1 METMGKLFE
10 NATRGKYRF
19 SFKGSIT
26 VEDLWDLSPQ
36 NLDTIYKSLTKELKQ
51 EQEESLL
58 SEKTKADTVLDEKIS
73 IIRYIVSVKLKE
85 AEDKKNE
92 KALKDQKQKIL
103 SIIAD
108 KEDSEL
114 KGKSIDEL
122 KIMLNGLM

>member
-1 METMGKLFE
+1 METMEKLFE

-19 SFKGSIT
+19 SFRGSIT

-36 NLDTIYKSLTKELKQ
+36 NLDTIYKALIKELKQ

-122 KIMLNGLM
+122 KNMLNGLM

>member
-1 METMGKLFE
+1 METMEKLFE

-26 VEDLWDLSPQ
+26 VEDLWDLFPQ
-36 NLDTIYKSLTKELKQ
+36 NLDTIYKALIKELKQ

-122 KIMLNGLM
+122 KNMLNGLM

>member
-1 METMGKLFE
+1 METMEKLFE

-36 NLDTIYKSLTKELKQ
+36 NLDTIYKALIKELKQ

-103 SIIAD
+103 SIITD

-122 KIMLNGLM
+122 KNMLNGLM

>member
-1 METMGKLFE
+1 METMEKLFK

-36 NLDTIYKSLTKELKQ
+36 NLDTIYKALIKELKQ

-92 KALKDQKQKIL
+92 KKLKDQKQKIL

-122 KIMLNGLM
+122 KNMLNGLM

>member
-1 METMGKLFE
+1 METMEKLFE

-108 KEDSEL
+108 KEDGEL

-122 KIMLNGLM
+122 KNMLNGLM

>member
-1 METMGKLFE
+1 METMEKLFE

-26 VEDLWDLSPQ
+26 VEDLWDLFPQ
-36 NLDTIYKSLTKELKQ
+36 NLDTIYKALIKELKQ

-108 KEDSEL
+108 KEDGEL

-122 KIMLNGLM
+122 KNMLNGLM

>member
-1 METMGKLFE
+1 METMEKLFK

-122 KIMLNGLM
+122 KNMLNGLM

>member
-1 METMGKLFE
+1 METMEKLFE

-19 SFKGSIT
+19 SFRGSIT

-36 NLDTIYKSLTKELKQ
+36 NLDTIYKALIKELKQ

-122 KIMLNGLM
+122 KNMLTGLM

>member
-1 METMGKLFE
+1 METMEKLFK

-36 NLDTIYKSLTKELKQ
+36 NLDTIYKALIKELKQ

-122 KIMLNGLM
+122 KNMLNGLM

>member
-1 METMGKLFE
+1 METMEKLFE

>member
-1 METMGKLFE
+1 METMGKVFE

-19 SFKGSIT
+19 SFRGSIT

-36 NLDTIYKSLTKELKQ
+36 NLDAIYKSLTKELKQ

-108 KEDSEL
+108 KEDGEL

-122 KIMLNGLM
+122 KNMLNGLM

>member
-1 METMGKLFE
+1 METMEKLFE

-19 SFKGSIT
+19 SFRGSIT

-36 NLDTIYKSLTKELKQ
+36 NLDTIYKALIKELKQ

-103 SIIAD
+103 SIITD

-122 KIMLNGLM
+122 KNMLNGLM

>member
-1 METMGKLFE
+1 M
-10 NATRGKYRF
+10 
-19 SFKGSIT
+19 
-26 VEDLWDLSPQ
+26 EDLWDLSLQ
-36 NLDTIYKSLTKELKQ
+36 NLDTIYKALIKELKQ

-103 SIIAD
+103 SIITD

-122 KIMLNGLM
+122 KNMLNGLM

>member
-1 METMGKLFE
+1 METMEKLFE

-36 NLDTIYKSLTKELKQ
+36 NLDTIYKALIKELKQ

-122 KIMLNGLM
+122 KNMLTGLM

>member
-1 METMGKLFE
+1 METMEKLFE

-108 KEDSEL
+108 KEDGEL

>member
-1 METMGKLFE
+1 METMEKVFE

-19 SFKGSIT
+19 SFRGSIT
-26 VEDLWDLSPQ
+26 VEDLWDLFPQ
-36 NLDTIYKSLTKELKQ
+36 NLDTIYKALIKELKQ

-108 KEDSEL
+108 KEDGEL

-122 KIMLNGLM
+122 KNMLNGLM

>member
-1 METMGKLFE
+1 METMEKVFE

-36 NLDTIYKSLTKELKQ
+36 NLDMIYKTLTKELKQ

-58 SEKTKADTVLDEKIS
+58 SEKTKADTVLDEKIC
-73 IIRYIVSVKLKE
+73 IVKYIVSVKLKE
-85 AEDKKNE
+85 TEDKKNE

-122 KIMLNGLM
+122 KNMLSGLM

>member
-1 METMGKLFE
+1 METMGKVFE

-19 SFKGSIT
+19 SFRGSIT

-36 NLDTIYKSLTKELKQ
+36 NLDTIYKALIKELKQ

-122 KIMLNGLM
+122 KNMLNGLM

>member
-1 METMGKLFE
+1 METMEKLFE

-36 NLDTIYKSLTKELKQ
+36 NLDTIYKALIKELKQ

-85 AEDKKNE
+85 VEDKKNE

-103 SIIAD
+103 SIITD

-122 KIMLNGLM
+122 KNMLTGLM

>member
-1 METMGKLFE
+1 METMEKLFE

-36 NLDTIYKSLTKELKQ
+36 NLDTIYKALIKELKQ

-122 KIMLNGLM
+122 KNMLNGLM

>member
-1 METMGKLFE
+1 METMGKVFE

-36 NLDTIYKSLTKELKQ
+36 NLDTIYKALIKELKQ

-108 KEDSEL
+108 KEDGEL

-122 KIMLNGLM
+122 KNMLNGLM

>member
-1 METMGKLFE
+1 METMEKLFE

-36 NLDTIYKSLTKELKQ
+36 NLDTIYKALIKELKQ

-103 SIIAD
+103 SIITD

-122 KIMLNGLM
+122 KNMLTGLM

>member
-1 METMGKLFE
+1 METMGKVFE

-36 NLDTIYKSLTKELKQ
+36 NLDTIYKALIKELKQ

-122 KIMLNGLM
+122 KNMLNGLM

>member
-1 METMGKLFE
+1 METMEKLFE

-36 NLDTIYKSLTKELKQ
+36 NLDTIYKALTKELKQ

-108 KEDSEL
+108 KEDGEL

-122 KIMLNGLM
+122 KNMLTGLM

>member
-1 METMGKLFE
+1 METMEKLFE

-19 SFKGSIT
+19 SFRGSIT

-36 NLDTIYKSLTKELKQ
+36 NLDTIYKALIKELKQ

-92 KALKDQKQKIL
+92 KALKDQEQKIL

-122 KIMLNGLM
+122 KNMLNGLM

>member
-1 METMGKLFE
+1 METMEKLFE

-19 SFKGSIT
+19 SFRGSIT
-26 VEDLWDLSPQ
+26 VEDLWDLFPQ
-36 NLDTIYKSLTKELKQ
+36 NLDTIYKALIKELKQ

-108 KEDSEL
+108 KEDGEL

-122 KIMLNGLM
+122 KNMLNGLM

>member
-1 METMGKLFE
+1 METMEKLFE

-26 VEDLWDLSPQ
+26 VEDLWDLFPQ
-36 NLDTIYKSLTKELKQ
+36 NLDTIYKALIKELKQ

-122 KIMLNGLM
+122 KNMLTGLM

>member
-1 METMGKLFE
+1 METMEKVFE

-26 VEDLWDLSPQ
+26 VEDLWDLFPQ
-36 NLDTIYKSLTKELKQ
+36 NLDTIYKALIKELKQ

-108 KEDSEL
+108 KEDGEL

-122 KIMLNGLM
+122 KNMLNGLM

>member
-1 METMGKLFE
+1 METMEKLFK

-19 SFKGSIT
+19 SFRGSIT
-26 VEDLWDLSPQ
+26 VEDLWDLFPQ
-36 NLDTIYKSLTKELKQ
+36 NLDTIYKALIKELKQ

-122 KIMLNGLM
+122 KNMLNGLM

>member
-1 METMGKLFE
+1 METMEKLFE

-19 SFKGSIT
+19 SFRGSIT

-36 NLDTIYKSLTKELKQ
+36 NLDTIYKALIKELKQ

-108 KEDSEL
+108 KEDGEL

-122 KIMLNGLM
+122 KNMLNGLM

>member
-1 METMGKLFE
+1 METMEKLFE

-36 NLDTIYKSLTKELKQ
+36 NLDTIYKALIKELKQ

-108 KEDSEL
+108 KEDGEL

-122 KIMLNGLM
+122 KNMLNGLM

>member
-1 METMGKLFE
+1 MEKVFE

-19 SFKGSIT
+19 SFRGSIT
-26 VEDLWDLSPQ
+26 VEDLWDLFPQ
-36 NLDTIYKSLTKELKQ
+36 NLDTIYKALIKELKQ

-108 KEDSEL
+108 KEDGEL

-122 KIMLNGLM
+122 KNMLNGLM

>member
-1 METMGKLFE
+1 METMEKLFE

-26 VEDLWDLSPQ
+26 VEDLWDLFPQ
-36 NLDTIYKSLTKELKQ
+36 NLDTIYKALIKELKQ

-92 KALKDQKQKIL
+92 KALKEQKQKIL

-122 KIMLNGLM
+122 KNMLNGLM

>member
-1 METMGKLFE
+1 METMEKLFK

-26 VEDLWDLSPQ
+26 VEDLWDLFPQ
-36 NLDTIYKSLTKELKQ
+36 NLDTIYKALIKELKQ

-122 KIMLNGLM
+122 KNMLTGLM

>member
-1 METMGKLFE
+1 M
-10 NATRGKYRF
+10 
-19 SFKGSIT
+19 
-26 VEDLWDLSPQ
+26 EDLWDLSPQ
-36 NLDTIYKSLTKELKQ
+36 NLDTIYKTLAKELKQ

-58 SEKTKADTVLDEKIS
+58 TEKTKADALLDEKIS
-73 IIRYIVSVKLKE
+73 IVRYIVSVKLKE

-122 KIMLNGLM
+122 KNMLNGLM